1 LSLLNS
7 EGVEQRL
14 IGSLLRTPD
23 AIHEIRDSLTIQ
35 MFANEAC
42 AEVYRVIC
50 DLAYEGVPL
59 DRAVICRRA
68 SVAPEEAPLPVFL
81 ARLQS
86 DVQYPADAEKYARE
100 IMDAAMRREARKMFD
115 QAMRDLESVP
125 DARAVL
131 QSQHSGILNLL
142 GARARGGS
150 GELGLIASKYLSDI
164 RQTDTTS
171 YVTTGIHFVDD
182 IIGPM
187 QPGNLIVLGGSTSA
201 GKTALAEQIGLS
213 VAERGNPVLYIS
225 LEMEKAELGARAV
238 SRFSDV
244 SVADIE
250 MDQLNMQDEQNIMR
264 AAENLQGVPIYIE
277 DLPRATVAG
286 VTALVMKYK
295 KLFNIRLVIVDHL
308 HYLRSSN
315 RKLGRFEAIE
325 EIVMDMKADAKQTQI
340 PWLAISHLSRDIA
353 KRPDKRPLL
362 IDLYGASE
370 IEKSADVV
378 FFVHREQYWL
388 ERDKPKGSDLTFQA
402 WEDAYARAQG
412 RAEIIV
418 AKRRRGKGAASRM
431 CAFDEKTTKFYAL

>member
-1 LSLLNS
+1 M
-7 EGVEQRL
+7 

-23 AIHEIRDSLTIQ
+23 AIHEIRDLLTLQ
-35 MFANEAC
+35 MFMHEAC

-50 DLAYEGVPL
+50 DLAYEGIPL

-68 SVAPEEAPLPVFL
+68 NAAPEEAPLPVFL

-100 IMDAAMRREARKMFD
+100 IIDAATRREARKMFE

-125 DARAVL
+125 DTRSVL

-142 GARARGGS
+142 GARARGGAT
-150 GELGLIASKYLSDI
+150 ELGLIASQYLA
-164 RQTDTTS
+164 DTRTTGSSAS
-171 YVTTGIHFVDD
+171 YVQTGIHFVDD

-201 GKTALAEQIGLS
+201 GKTALAEQIGMS
-213 VAERGNPVLYIS
+213 VAERGIGVLYLS
-225 LEMEKAELGARAV
+225 LEMEKSELAARAI
-238 SRFSDV
+238 SRMAEI
-244 SVADIE
+244 SVTDIE
-250 MDQLNMQDEQNIMR
+250 MDQLNALDEKNIML
-264 AAENLQGVPIYIE
+264 AAQNMQGLPIYVE

-295 KLFNIRLVIVDHL
+295 KMFDIKLVIVDHL

-325 EIVMDMKADAKQTQI
+325 EIVMDLKADAKQTQI
-340 PWLAISHLSRDIA
+340 PWLAISHLSREIA
-353 KRPDKRPLL
+353 KRPDKRPHL

-388 ERDKPKGSDLTFQA
+388 ERDKPKSSDPTYQA

-418 AKRRRGKGAASRM
+418 AKRRRGKGAASRV
-431 CAFDEKTTKFYAL
+431 CGFDEKTTRFYAL